1 MLMVTAMNEVIIK
14 IPRNKKKL
22 TIIRNKDVVDKE
34 IEKRRELLNSLL
46 ELKKRQEE
54 QNNIDNDNNV
64 IKEKVPVKTVFTE
77 VFTIS
82 NSNQPTKIEFFAPT
96 EPLIDWDLLEQEI
109 QSAYDRGFKDGV
121 DVTKNLAERDLD
133 KMRKMNR
140 TIDAM
145 VDSFKS
151 EYLKQMQK
159 LKSALV
165 ELSVNTAQQ
174 IIGYEIDKSDN
185 FFLSQLKRI
194 VDEIDKALI
203 YKVFVNPADIEIFQE
218 SKSKLIEDSSLFDN
232 TKLIA
237 DENVEH
243 GFCRLKTSI
252 GEFDGTLKTQI
263 ERMRENMLNEVE
275 NIRTI
280 EEFEQQTIAPQER
293 DNIEQINTGNNE

>member
-1 MLMVTAMNEVIIK
+1 MNEVIIK

-22 TIIRNKDVVDKE
+22 TIIRNKDIVAKE
-34 IEKRRELLNSLL
+34 TEKRRELLNSLL

-54 QNNIDNDNNV
+54 QNNIDTNI
-64 IKEKVPVKTVFTE
+64 IKKKVPVKTVFTE

-82 NSNQPTKIEFFAPT
+82 NSNQPTQIEFFAPT
-96 EPLIDWDLLEQEI
+96 EPPIDWNLLEQEI

-140 TIDAM
+140 TIDTM
-145 VDSFKS
+145 VDSFRN

-159 LKSALV
+159 LKSVLV
-165 ELSVNTAQQ
+165 ELSINIAQQ

-218 SKSKLIEDSSLFDN
+218 SKSKLMEDSSLFDN

-243 GFCRLKTSI
+243 GFCRLETSI
-252 GEFDGTLKTQI
+252 GEFDGTLKIQI

-275 NIRTI
+275 NIRTT
-280 EEFEQQTIAPQER
+280 EEFEQQTIASQER
-293 DNIEQINTGNNE
+293 NNTEQINTENNAIDIS